1 MTRLRALA
9 LILVFVALTACE
21 GERKAIEQ
29 DLPATRTT
37 KARADAQQIARAVQ
51 LYQATFGT
59 LPPSLDALTRTET
72 VGGVS
77 GGPFLT
83 PIPAPPAGWTPY
95 RYAKQDE
102 SRFTVTT
109 SAGSLTVTAP

>member
-1 MTRLRALA
+1 MTRLRVLVP
-9 LILVFVALTACE
+9 ILLLVALTACE
-21 GERKAIEQ
+21 GEGKAIQQ

-59 LPPSLDALTRTET
+59 LPPSLEALTRAET
-72 VGGVS
+72 VGGVR
-77 GGPFLT
+77 GGPFLA
-83 PIPAPPAGWTPY
+83 PIPAPPPGWTPY
-95 RYAKQDE
+95 RYEKQGE

-109 SAGSLTVTAP
+109 SAGRITVTAP